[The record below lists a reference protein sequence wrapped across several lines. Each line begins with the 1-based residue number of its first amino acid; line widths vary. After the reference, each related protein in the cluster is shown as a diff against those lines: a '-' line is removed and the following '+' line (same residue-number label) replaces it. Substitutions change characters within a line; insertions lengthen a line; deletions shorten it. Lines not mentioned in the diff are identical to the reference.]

1 MNYRTSPYSIESN
14 NLKQNRLNENP
25 SSINNNLDE
34 NENSIRA
41 NTNNN
46 NNEQN
51 IQKKDQ
57 QIIIQFN
64 CCSTP
69 YFKFGQTLF
78 FYCPNSLKNLNISN
92 QYYSSTVNLSEMP
105 DPPFSLGPECKFCF
119 LFYFSFLLN
128 INR

>member
-1 MNYRTSPYSIESN
+1 MNYRTFPYSIESN

-25 SSINNNLDE
+25 SSNNNIDENE

-46 NNEQN
+46 NNNAQN

-57 QIIIQFN
+57 QVMIQFN

-78 FYCPNSLKNLNISN
+78 FYYPNSLKDLNISK
-92 QYYSSTVNLSEMP
+92 QYYSSTVNLSELP

-119 LFYFSFLLN
+119 LF
-128 INR
+128 

>member
-14 NLKQNRLNENP
+14 NLKQNRLNESPN
-25 SSINNNLDE
+25 SINDNIEE

-46 NNEQN
+46 NNNAQN
-51 IQKKDQ
+51 GQKRDKQ
-57 QIIIQFN
+57 VMIKFN
-64 CCSTP
+64 CCSSP

-92 QYYSSTVNLSEMP
+92 QYYSSTVNLSELP
-105 DPPFSLGPECKFCF
+105 DPLFSLGPECKFCF
-119 LFYFSFLLN
+119 LFLFLLSLK
-128 INR
+128 R

>member
-25 SSINNNLDE
+25 SSNNNIDENE

-46 NNEQN
+46 NNNAQN

-57 QIIIQFN
+57 QVMIQFN

-78 FYCPNSLKNLNISN
+78 FYCPNSLKDLNISK
-92 QYYSSTVNLSEMP
+92 QYYSSTVNLSELP
-105 DPPFSLGPECKFCF
+105 DPPFSLGPECKFYF
-119 LFYFSFLLN
+119 LF
-128 INR
+128 